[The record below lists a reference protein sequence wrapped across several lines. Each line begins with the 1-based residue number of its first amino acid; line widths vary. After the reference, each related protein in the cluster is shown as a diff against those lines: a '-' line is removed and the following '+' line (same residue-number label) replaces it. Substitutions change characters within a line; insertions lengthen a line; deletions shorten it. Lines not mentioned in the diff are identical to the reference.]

1 MPITVKEKAGP
12 RTIAN
17 DEHPL
22 KVDPA
27 KIPGLKPAFRANGT
41 ITPAASSANADGAA
55 ALILAKRSLADRD
68 GLPML
73 AEIKGHATH
82 SQEPQWFT
90 TAPIPA
96 IRKLLDK
103 VGWSVGDVDL
113 FEINEAFAVVAMA
126 AQRDLGIPRDKLN
139 INGGACALGHPI
151 GATGAR
157 LIVTLLH
164 ALEAQNLKRGV
175 AALLHRRRRSH
186 RDRRGTHRALSAPA
200 KVFAPGIACRNWIS
214 DRHGRFIAEDRYDRS
229 HRSPAPTCR
238 KFAGN
243 FMISNWLSAALA
255 RRNIHYGWVMVGV
268 TFFTA
273 LITAGTV
280 GAPGVFIVPLQH
292 EFGWT
297 TAEISSAL
305 SIRFILFGLMAP
317 FAAAL
322 LNRYGLRN
330 VTLSALLIVA
340 SALVTSLGMTKVWQL
355 MLLWGVVIGIGTGM
369 TALVLGATIAA
380 RWFAARRGLVVGI
393 LTASV
398 ATGQL
403 VFLPL
408 LASITERVGW
418 RIALGLMC
426 VMLAVAAFAVL
437 MLMRDRPSDVGLRP
451 FGDEGTE
458 PLPAPPASNAPIMA
472 AALGTLR
479 DASKQ
484 RVFWILFATFFI
496 CGASTNGLVQVH
508 LIPMCLDFG
517 IPQVQAASLLAAMG
531 VFDFFGTIM
540 SGWLSDRYD
549 NRWLL
554 FWYYGLRGLSLL
566 FLPFSDFSFYGL
578 SLFAMFYG
586 LDWIATVPPTVRLT
600 AQRFGPERANLVF
613 GWIFAGHQMGA
624 ATAAFGA
631 GLSRTLLATY
641 LPAFFVA
648 GALCV
653 VAALIVLAI
662 ARPPKPVAA

>member
-1 MPITVKEKAGP
+1 
-12 RTIAN
+12 
-17 DEHPL
+17 L
-22 KVDPA
+22 
-27 KIPGLKPAFRANGT
+27 
-41 ITPAASSANADGAA
+41 
-55 ALILAKRSLADRD
+55 
-68 GLPML
+68 
-73 AEIKGHATH
+73 
-82 SQEPQWFT
+82 
-90 TAPIPA
+90 
-96 IRKLLDK
+96 
-103 VGWSVGDVDL
+103 
-113 FEINEAFAVVAMA
+113 
-126 AQRDLGIPRDKLN
+126 
-139 INGGACALGHPI
+139 
-151 GATGAR
+151 
-157 LIVTLLH
+157 
-164 ALEAQNLKRGV
+164 
-175 AALLHRRRRSH
+175 
-186 RDRRGTHRALSAPA
+186 
-200 KVFAPGIACRNWIS
+200 
-214 DRHGRFIAEDRYDRS
+214 
-229 HRSPAPTCR
+229 
-238 KFAGN
+238 
-243 FMISNWLSAALA
+243 ISNWLSTVLA
-255 RRNIHYGWVMVGV
+255 RHNIHYGWVMVGV
-268 TFFTA
+268 TFLTA

-280 GAPGVFIVPLQH
+280 GAPGVFIVPLQK

-340 SALVTSLGMTKVWQL
+340 SALTASLAMTKVWHL
-355 MLLWGVVIGIGTGM
+355 LLLWGVVIGIGTGM
-369 TALVLGATIAA
+369 TALVLGATVAA
-380 RWFAARRGLVVGI
+380 RWFNARRGLVVGI

-408 LASITERVGW
+408 LASITERMGW
-418 RIALGLMC
+418 RIALSFVC
-426 VMLAVAAFAVL
+426 IMLGIAALAVL

-451 FGDEGTE
+451 FGDQGTE
-458 PLPAPPASNAPIMA
+458 PLPAPAPSNAPIMA

-479 DASKQ
+479 DASQ
-484 RVFWILFATFFI
+484 TRAFWILFATFFI

-531 VFDFFGTIM
+531 VFDFFGTIV
-540 SGWLSDRYD
+540 SGWLSDRHD

-566 FLPFSDFSFYGL
+566 MLPFTDFSFYGL

-613 GWIFAGHQMGA
+613 GWVFAGHQIGA
-624 ATAAFGA
+624 AFAASGA

-641 LPAFFVA
+641 LPAFFFA

-653 VAALIVLAI
+653 IAAVIVLAI
-662 ARPPKPVAA
+662 SRPAPKPALAEPATA

>member
-1 MPITVKEKAGP
+1 
-12 RTIAN
+12 
-17 DEHPL
+17 
-22 KVDPA
+22 
-27 KIPGLKPAFRANGT
+27 
-41 ITPAASSANADGAA
+41 
-55 ALILAKRSLADRD
+55 
-68 GLPML
+68 
-73 AEIKGHATH
+73 
-82 SQEPQWFT
+82 
-90 TAPIPA
+90 
-96 IRKLLDK
+96 
-103 VGWSVGDVDL
+103 
-113 FEINEAFAVVAMA
+113 
-126 AQRDLGIPRDKLN
+126 
-139 INGGACALGHPI
+139 
-151 GATGAR
+151 
-157 LIVTLLH
+157 
-164 ALEAQNLKRGV
+164 
-175 AALLHRRRRSH
+175 
-186 RDRRGTHRALSAPA
+186 
-200 KVFAPGIACRNWIS
+200 
-214 DRHGRFIAEDRYDRS
+214 
-229 HRSPAPTCR
+229 
-238 KFAGN
+238 
-243 FMISNWLSAALA
+243 MISNWLAAALS

-273 LITAGTV
+273 LISAGTV

-292 EFGWT
+292 EFGWS

-330 VTLSALLIVA
+330 MTLLAQLVVV
-340 SALVTSLGMTKVWQL
+340 SALVASLGMTKVWQL

-369 TALVLGATIAA
+369 TALVLGATIAT
-380 RWFAARRGLVVGI
+380 RWFVGRRGLVVGI

-408 LASITERVGW
+408 LAQLTDRFGW
-418 RIALGLMC
+418 RIALGLIC
-426 VMLAVAAFAVL
+426 AMLAVSAFAVL
-437 MLMRDRPSDVGLRP
+437 LLVRDRPSDVGLRP
-451 FGDEGTE
+451 FGDVGTE
-458 PLPAPPASNAPIMA
+458 PLPVPPPNTAPIMA

-479 DASKQ
+479 DASKT

-496 CGASTNGLVQVH
+496 CGASTNGLIQVH

-517 IPQVQAASLLAAMG
+517 IPQVQAAGLLAAMG
-531 VFDFFGTIM
+531 VFDFVGTIV

-566 FLPFSDFSFYGL
+566 FLPFTDFSFYGL

-600 AQRFGPERANLVF
+600 AQRFGAERANLVF
-613 GWIFAGHQMGA
+613 GWVFAGHQLGA
-624 ATAAFGA
+624 GAAAFGA

-641 LPAFFVA
+641 LPAFFIA

-653 VAALIVLAI
+653 IAAAIVLAI
-662 ARPPKPVAA
+662 SRPVKVAVA

>member
-1 MPITVKEKAGP
+1 M
-12 RTIAN
+12 
-17 DEHPL
+17 
-22 KVDPA
+22 
-27 KIPGLKPAFRANGT
+27 F
-41 ITPAASSANADGAA
+41 
-55 ALILAKRSLADRD
+55 
-68 GLPML
+68 
-73 AEIKGHATH
+73 
-82 SQEPQWFT
+82 
-90 TAPIPA
+90 
-96 IRKLLDK
+96 
-103 VGWSVGDVDL
+103 
-113 FEINEAFAVVAMA
+113 
-126 AQRDLGIPRDKLN
+126 
-139 INGGACALGHPI
+139 
-151 GATGAR
+151 
-157 LIVTLLH
+157 
-164 ALEAQNLKRGV
+164 
-175 AALLHRRRRSH
+175 
-186 RDRRGTHRALSAPA
+186 
-200 KVFAPGIACRNWIS
+200 
-214 DRHGRFIAEDRYDRS
+214 
-229 HRSPAPTCR
+229 
-238 KFAGN
+238 
-243 FMISNWLSAALA
+243 SNWLSAALA
-255 RRNIHYGWVMVGV
+255 RRNIHYGWVMVAV
-268 TFFTA
+268 TFFTS
-273 LITAGTV
+273 LVSAGTV

-340 SALVTSLGMTKVWQL
+340 SALLASLAMTTVWQL

-408 LASITERVGW
+408 LAGITERMGW
-418 RIALGLMC
+418 RIALALVC
-426 VMLAVAAFAVL
+426 VMLAVAAAAVL
-437 MLMRDRPSDVGLRP
+437 LLMRDRPGDVGLRP
-451 FGDEGTE
+451 FGDEGAA
-458 PLPAPPASNAPIMA
+458 PLPAPPPNTAPIMT
-472 AALGTLR
+472 AALGALG
-479 DASKQ
+479 DAARK

-531 VFDFFGTIM
+531 VFDFFGTIV

-613 GWIFAGHQMGA
+613 GWIFAGHQLGA
-624 ATAAFGA
+624 GFAAFGA
-631 GLSRTLLATY
+631 GVSRTVLETY

-653 VAALIVLAI
+653 VAALMTLTIS
-662 ARPPKPVAA
+662 RQPKPAVP